1 MADELAA
8 KRYARAAFELAV
20 EAIDLPSWSAAL
32 GRIAEFFGRD
42 DVGSVLSNTRV
53 DGQVKQ
59 DLVAAGLNDLPPLA
73 LNFAR
78 LLVVKGRRELAG
90 EIASA
95 FDGLAEERR
104 GIVHA
109 RATTAVQIGD
119 SERQAI
125 SQRLTTLTGR
135 EVVLET
141 EVDESILG
149 GLVVQVGDRLID
161 GSTRS
166 RLEALR
172 ASLTGVSR

>member
-20 EAIDLPSWSAAL
+20 EGNDLAGWSGAL

-42 DVGSVLSNTRV
+42 DVGSVLANTRV
-53 DGQVKQ
+53 DERVKQ
-59 DLVAAGLNDLPPLA
+59 QLVDAGLNDLPPLA

-78 LLVVKGRRELAG
+78 LLVTKKRSELAG
-90 EIASA
+90 EVASA
-95 FDGLAEERR
+95 FERLAEERR
-104 GIVHA
+104 GIVRA
-109 RATTAVQIGD
+109 RATSAVQLAD
-119 SERQAI
+119 SEREAI
-125 SQRLTTLTGR
+125 SRRLATMTGR
-135 EVVLET
+135 EVILET

-172 ASLTGVSR
+172 ARLTGVSR